1 MSPANERGLRVER
14 AGSGAA
20 RPGKSWFFGIGLNEY
35 AEFPH
40 LTNAVKDVE
49 DILAVLRENY
59 EVDDDCI
66 LTLYNQAATR
76 DRIITELDRLV
87 DDVQSG
93 DRLLLYYSGHGHLN
107 PKTEKGYWIPYDA
120 ERDNTS
126 QYIRNSTIRG
136 YLEDIDSLHTLL
148 ISDSCFSGSLFVRG
162 ASRSTYAVDELES
175 RKSRWAICSGR
186 HDEEVYDGEP
196 GGNSPFATS
205 ILDVL
210 RTNRL
215 AKLNVAKLADRVI
228 EMTRAQYRQLPEGNP
243 VYDVGHKGG
252 QYVFRLRASEA
263 NFWEQCAAANTLPAY
278 NDYLERFPS
287 GQYAEEALQRIR
299 QLEEDREWKGA
310 QRIDRIY
317 AYQNFLRRFPDG
329 HHAAAAR
336 ARIEA
341 LEHPVPSERPTA
353 ATKENVLPQK
363 KRRTTTGDAK
373 ASPQWKRYLPYALAL
388 LLLVI
393 AGTWILSRGNKRTGA
408 EEAALPP
415 AVMENNQ
422 PEVMAEEE
430 RSDVDGD
437 NSAVNG
443 SKPPEG
449 SNTAPSRED
458 KAWAMARER
467 NDVAS
472 YQRYLEAFPNGA
484 HRGEASKRLS
494 ELRVPAT
501 GKEEPAASREEQAWQ
516 ATQQQNTIAAYQRFL
531 RAFPDSKYRTEAES
545 RLQGLSRTDSPK
557 EAPPF
562 ELKIQR
568 LGGKDYRVLQFREG
582 PTWMAENLQLET
594 EESWCYDGAG
604 GNCSQYGR
612 LYTWT
617 AADRACRQLGWRL
630 PTEADWREL
639 VTRLGGDPAH
649 ERAAY
654 KALFNQNFNPAIS
667 GMRSQSGQF
676 TYLDRYGYYWT
687 ATEARN
693 NEKVTLYFF
702 PQYQRLRRDDLPPS
716 NGLSCRCVR

>member
-14 AGSGAA
+14 AGSGAP
-20 RPGKSWFFGIGLNEY
+20 RPGKSWFFGIGINEY
-35 AEFPH
+35 VEFPH
-40 LTNAVKDVE
+40 LSNAVKDVE
-49 DILAVLRENY
+49 DILAVLREIY
-59 EVDDDCI
+59 EVDEDGI
-66 LTLYNQAATR
+66 VTLFNRDATR

-87 DDVQSG
+87 AEVQPG

-162 ASRSTYAVDELES
+162 ASRSAYAIDELES

-196 GGNSPFATS
+196 GGNSPFASS

-252 QYVFRLRASEA
+252 QYVFRLRASEN
-263 NFWEQCAAANTLPAY
+263 NFWEQCAAANTLAAY

-287 GQYAEEALQRIR
+287 GKYADEALQSIR
-299 QLEEDREWKGA
+299 RLEEDREWEGA

-329 HHAAAAR
+329 RYTAAAR
-336 ARIEA
+336 DRIEA
-341 LEHPVPSERPTA
+341 LEQPVQSGPATV
-353 ATKENVLPQK
+353 ATKEKVQAGTKRGPETGAPETPVWK
-363 KRRTTTGDAK
+363 KYA
-373 ASPQWKRYLPYALAL
+373 PYALAAL
-388 LLLVI
+388 MLLV
-393 AGTWILSRGNKRTGA
+393 AGVWLLSKGDKQSVA
-408 EEAALPP
+408 EETALPP
-415 AVMENNQ
+415 AVTENSIAEASSEESPLE
-422 PEVMAEEE
+422 PEPAVSSPE
-430 RSDVDGD
+430 RT
-437 NSAVNG
+437 
-443 SKPPEG
+443 KP
-449 SNTAPSRED
+449 SNPATTSPSREE
-458 KAWAMARER
+458 KAWAMALER
-467 NDVAS
+467 NDEAT
-472 YQRYLEAFPNGA
+472 YQRYLDAFPNGA
-484 HRGEASKRLS
+484 HRDEARQRLA
-494 ELRVPAT
+494 ELRTPAT
-501 GKEEPAASREEQAWQ
+501 SEEEPAVSREEQAWQ
-516 ATQQQNTIAAYQRFL
+516 AARQQNTVAAYQRYL
-531 RAFPDSKYRTEAES
+531 RVFPDGKYRAEAER
-545 RLQGLSRTDSPK
+545 RLKELSPPDDTK

-562 ELKIQR
+562 ELKTEN
-568 LGGKDYRVLQFREG
+568 LGGRNYRVLQFREG
-582 PTWMAENLQLET
+582 PTWMAENLQMET
-594 EESWCYDGAG
+594 EESWCYDRAGA
-604 GNCSQYGR
+604 NCSQYGR
-612 LYTWT
+612 LYTWA

-639 VTRLGGDPAH
+639 VTRLGGDPAN

-654 KALFNQNFNPAIS
+654 QALFSQNFNPAIG

-687 ATEARN
+687 ATGARN
-693 NEKVTLYFF
+693 NERVTLYFF
-702 PQYQRLRRDDLPPS
+702 PQYKRLRRDDLPPA
-716 NGLSCRCVR
+716 NGLSCRCVQ